1 MCSQPRPSEAI
12 FSRKFFGSLYCHS
25 KTCHPFIAT
34 QKYVIPSLP
43 SVYILRSLQCH
54 SVNSVGNGVWRSS
67 CTRRQGAVT
76 IRTSRARDVVRT
88 GTAKRAPLPPPRLR
102 TPWRLQ
108 APPSVERRGCDN
120 DEEEMGT
127 TEDDEEEMGTTEDA
141 AAVASCGATGWRR
154 RMWQRRSCSA
164 GVPFWAY
171 ARRRA
176 AAPAR
181 QHGLQVRPVL
191 ANNLRIAWKFIRG
204 LAYSTMQ

>member
-102 TPWRLQ
+102 TPWPAVALAGTAVGGAARLRQ
-108 APPSVERRGCDN
+108 RRGGDGHHGGRRGSGKLWRDRLEAKNVAAQIVQRRCPILGVCPEAGGGTCTAARTPGAPSVGKQSQDCMEVHSR
-120 DEEEMGT
+120 T
-127 TEDDEEEMGTTEDA
+127 
-141 AAVASCGATGWRR
+141 S
-154 RMWQRRSCSA
+154 
-164 GVPFWAY
+164 
-171 ARRRA
+171 
-176 AAPAR
+176 
-181 QHGLQVRPVL
+181 L
-191 ANNLRIAWKFIRG
+191 
-204 LAYSTMQ
+204 